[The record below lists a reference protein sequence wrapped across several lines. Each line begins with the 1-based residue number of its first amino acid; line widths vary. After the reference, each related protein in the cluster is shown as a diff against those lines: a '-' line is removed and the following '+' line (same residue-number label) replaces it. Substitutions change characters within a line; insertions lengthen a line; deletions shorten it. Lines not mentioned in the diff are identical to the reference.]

1 MYFNFTCFLMP
12 STDPTIVAQG
22 GILPQSGVTQTIVS
36 TTSESQTRQ
45 HAMHIADGHADT
57 RNIISSESSLLP
69 HADLQSILSSSVTPQ
84 LNSLSIASADSEQ
97 ERYQLCQTTA
107 AGHDLAHIHLDA
119 RKRQEQG
126 NGTATRVQGI
136 TCNSNTEVQCAGKR
150 GSVSNAAGTDQEDS
164 GSDFEVNLKVL
175 AVLSI
180 RTETFHS
187 SRNCGCSPW
196 LVRLVSESRFR
207 PFMTT
212 VKNRNKNKQKK
223 KDAFKLTFLTLNYF
237 YPCFELQV
245 VISPLSVFSHQNR
258 GSRPFFAV
266 IIIFYCI

>member
-1 MYFNFTCFLMP
+1 MYFSFTCFLMP
-12 STDPTIVAQG
+12 STDTTIMAQG
-22 GILPQSGVTQTIVS
+22 GIHAQSGMTQTIVS
-36 TTSESQTRQ
+36 TTSDSQTRQ

-57 RNIISSESSLLP
+57 RNTISSESSLLP

-97 ERYQLCQTTA
+97 ERYQLCQTTS
-107 AGHDLAHIHLDA
+107 GGYDLAHIHLDA

-136 TCNSNTEVQCAGKR
+136 TCNSNTEVQLGAGKR
-150 GSVSNAAGTDQEDS
+150 GSVSNAAGTHQEDS

-180 RTETFHS
+180 RTETFYS

-196 LVRLVSESRFR
+196 LLRLVCES
-207 PFMTT
+207 
-212 VKNRNKNKQKK
+212 
-223 KDAFKLTFLTLNYF
+223 
-237 YPCFELQV
+237 
-245 VISPLSVFSHQNR
+245 
-258 GSRPFFAV
+258 
-266 IIIFYCI
+266 